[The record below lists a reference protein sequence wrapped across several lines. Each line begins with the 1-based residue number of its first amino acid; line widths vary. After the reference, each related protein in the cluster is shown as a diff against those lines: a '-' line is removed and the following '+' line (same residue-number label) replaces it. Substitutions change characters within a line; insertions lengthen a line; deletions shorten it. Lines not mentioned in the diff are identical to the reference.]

1 MRVLLTLAVHAFRD
15 TMRSKILYAVF
26 AYAVLVLVVAVLGGQ
41 LALGAEARFV
51 TDVGLAGMTILG
63 LLLVI
68 TRGAE
73 TLFREVERKTVLAIL
88 ARPIHRWQFVVGNFI
103 GMAWVL
109 LLLVACFLAV
119 LLVIITPMGGHLTW
133 ALVAAAWG
141 VFLELLMVW
150 GVALLVSN
158 LSSHILAT
166 IITLFFFVAGHMASE
181 LYKWVNP
188 TSETLG
194 EHLSPSMQRV
204 AEAYQTGVGNW
215 FLRLA
220 YFVLPNMEHVNFKRY
235 AASNLQ
241 VPLDAVV
248 LGTLYAFV
256 YASIGVLLA
265 VIVFSRRDMK

>member
-1 MRVLLTLAVHAFRD
+1 
-15 TMRSKILYAVF
+15 MRSKVLYAVF
-26 AYAVLVLVVAVLGGQ
+26 AYAIIVLLVAILGGQ

-88 ARPIHRWQFVVGNFI
+88 ARPIHRWQFVLGNFL

-109 LLLVACFLAV
+109 LLLIACLLAV
-119 LLVIITPMGGHLTW
+119 LLIIIAPMGGHPTW

-150 GVALLVSN
+150 GIALLVSN
-158 LSSHILAT
+158 LSSHVLAT
-166 IITLFFFVAGHMASE
+166 MISLFFFVAGHMASE

-188 TSETLG
+188 SSDRLSG
-194 EHLSPSMQRV
+194 HLSPSMQRV
-204 AEAYQTGVGNW
+204 AEVYQTGIGNW

-220 YFVLPNMEHVNFKRY
+220 YFILPNMEHVNFKRY
-235 AASNLQ
+235 AANSLQ
-241 VPLDAVV
+241 VPSDVV
-248 LGTLYAFV
+248 LWGTLYALV

-265 VIVFSRRDMK
+265 VVVFNRRDMK

>member
-1 MRVLLTLAVHAFRD
+1 MRALLTLATHAFRD
-15 TMRSKILYAVF
+15 TMRSKVLYAVF
-26 AYAVLVLVVAVLGGQ
+26 AYALVVLLVAILGGQ

-73 TLFREVERKTVLAIL
+73 TLFREVERKTVLVIL
-88 ARPIHRWQFVVGNFI
+88 ARPIHRWQFVLGNFL

-119 LLVIITPMGGHLTW
+119 LLIIITPMGGQPSW
-133 ALVAAAWG
+133 ALAAAAWG
-141 VFLELLMVW
+141 VFLELVMIW

-166 IITLFFFVAGHMASE
+166 MITLFFFVAGHMASE

-188 TSETLG
+188 SPEELG
-194 EHLSPSMQRV
+194 AHLSPSMQRV
-204 AEAYQTGVGNW
+204 AEAYQTGIGNW
-215 FLRLA
+215 FLRFA

-235 AASNLQ
+235 AANALP

-248 LGTLYAFV
+248 VGTLYALV
-256 YASIGVLLA
+256 YASVGVLLA
-265 VIVFSRRDMK
+265 VWAFNRRDMK